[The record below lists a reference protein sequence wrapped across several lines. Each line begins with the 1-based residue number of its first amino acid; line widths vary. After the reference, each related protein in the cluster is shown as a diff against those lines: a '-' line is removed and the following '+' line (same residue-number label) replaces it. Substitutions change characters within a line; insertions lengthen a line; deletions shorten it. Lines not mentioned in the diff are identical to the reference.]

1 MGQSPISLP
10 SGPTQWL
17 VQRPPVQPPAMAPCR
32 SALEAGIRQPV
43 IHQVTDAVHRVLEEG
58 GGCEHEHPDGWIDEG
73 DDVEGGNESGEFPD
87 VGEVFERFH
96 DGSGLVST

>member
-1 MGQSPISLP
+1 M
-10 SGPTQWL
+10 
-17 VQRPPVQPPAMAPCR
+17 
-32 SALEAGIRQPV
+32 
-43 IHQVTDAVHRVLEEG
+43 VHRVLEEG

-96 DGSGLVST
+96 GDRGAVVHVVREKGFDRREMLGMMCA